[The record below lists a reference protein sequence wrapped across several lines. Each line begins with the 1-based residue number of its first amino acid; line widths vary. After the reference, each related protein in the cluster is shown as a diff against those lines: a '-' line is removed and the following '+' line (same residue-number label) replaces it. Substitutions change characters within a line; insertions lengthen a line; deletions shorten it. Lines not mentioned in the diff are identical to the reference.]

1 MTNIISHRF
10 TYFENYTFKYLIPSE
25 HILAKFKGERA
36 QFVNIIL
43 NNSKTAKTWTQIDI
57 ENTVT
62 ESGFDRQRVLTAL
75 EYFHGKEWIELKPT
89 SAVEVF
95 DIPNPGCDIDSTA
108 RDLATLFIE
117 KEKKDITRLHDMIA
131 LFEKDQCLAKSLS
144 TYFGEKLDANC
155 KRCSVCMTTEPVKL
169 LSSDLPSLD
178 MLDFHDLVQPLTNM
192 PDSPLPIDL
201 LTRFLCGIP
210 SPRLSKYKARQMR
223 GFSQLEAY
231 PYKIVEQWVQLHHN

>member
-1 MTNIISHRF
+1 MTNIISPRF

-75 EYFHGKEWIELKPT
+75 
-89 SAVEVF
+89 
-95 DIPNPGCDIDSTA
+95 
-108 RDLATLFIE
+108 DLATLFIE